1 MRRILPSVFGAA
13 LIAAVGTPL
22 YCSAAA
28 TNAQDASPVIT
39 APLAGPTRPS
49 TVPDGYVV
57 TPFGFFHPSCVQSL
71 AKGERLLAD
80 GRVQHANGSVNALA
94 AVCRY
99 PHYMRNGVAAAATRS
114 SPPTI
119 NGWVESASITTGSLH
134 KSYGA
139 LITGWIVP
147 RQPYADDGQTL
158 FFFPGFEEINDAQT
172 SILQPVLGWYGGQW
186 TIASWNCCLSGIAT
200 NSPPEVVKAGD
211 VIYGSITNG
220 CQPGTVSCASWN
232 VLTVDLSTGQSTTLG
247 NTPSQGQVFNW
258 AFGGVLEA
266 YSVSSCDD
274 YPKDPQL
281 TFDQVTVFDENL
293 RPLDHEKWSIAVD
306 TTDAPQCRYGIDASE
321 RGVKVKY

>member
-1 MRRILPSVFGAA
+1 MRRILPSVFVAA

-22 YCSAAA
+22 YSTTVA
-28 TNAQDASPVIT
+28 TDAQNASPVTT
-39 APLAGPTRPS
+39 APLVGPARPS

-80 GRVQHANGSVNALA
+80 GRVQHANGNVNAVA

-99 PHYMRNGVAAAATRS
+99 PHYLRSGVAAAAIRS
-114 SPPTI
+114 SPSTI
-119 NGWVESASITTGSLH
+119 NGWVESASITTGSPH

-139 LITGWIVP
+139 LITAWQVP
-147 RQPYADDGQTL
+147 GQPYADDGQTL
-158 FFFPGFEEINDAQT
+158 FFFPGFEDIDDPQT
-172 SILQPVLGWYGGQW
+172 SILQPVLAWHGGQW
-186 TIASWNCCLSGIAT
+186 TIASWNCCLSGIVT
-200 NSPPEVVKAGD
+200 NSPAVAVKAGD
-211 VIYGSITNG
+211 AVYGSIVNS
-220 CQPGTVSCASWN
+220 CHPGTVSCATWS
-232 VLTVDLSTGQSTTLG
+232 VLTVDLSTGQSTTLS

-266 YSVSSCDD
+266 YSISSCDD

-281 TFDQVTVFDENL
+281 TFDQVTVFDENQ

-306 TTDAPQCRYGIDASE
+306 TSDSPQCGYGIDASV
-321 RGVKVKY
+321 RGVTVKY